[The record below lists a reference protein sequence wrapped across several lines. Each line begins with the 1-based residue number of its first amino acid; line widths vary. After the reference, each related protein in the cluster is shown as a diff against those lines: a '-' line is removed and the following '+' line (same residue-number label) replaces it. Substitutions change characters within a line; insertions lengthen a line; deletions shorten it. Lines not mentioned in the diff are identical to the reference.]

1 MHKTKKLSY
10 LCIKMKT
17 ILKVILVLLL
27 VLAGGRTIADAT
39 AEYNGRSK
47 ELSLQHHQDNKIEK
61 TVYDSVFSFGDY
73 AHTLIMERI
82 QITESPSG
90 NPTSSPSLL
99 RIILTEPK
107 SMAVSIT
114 PRRDKQYDVDA
125 PFYCLL
131 PSEYYV
137 FALRHIII

>member
-1 MHKTKKLSY
+1 MR
-10 LCIKMKT
+10 T

-27 VLAGGRTIADAT
+27 VLAGGRTIANAT
-39 AEYNGRSK
+39 AEDNGRCE
-47 ELSLQHHQDNKIEK
+47 ELSLQCHQDNKIEK
-61 TVYDSVFSFGDY
+61 AVYDTIFSFGEY
-73 AHTLIMERI
+73 APSLAMERI
-82 QITESPSG
+82 VLTETPSG
-90 NPTSSPSLL
+90 NPTSSPLL
-99 RIILTEPK
+99 FRAALNEPK
-107 SMAVSIT
+107 SVAVSII